1 MSRGMLAA
9 MPRIAPSLALP
20 LALLVAPP
28 LVDTA
33 CAQSPPDRHMGVQLR
48 ATAGPALLTATQD
61 VGDGQSSEITGVA
74 LGFGFAL
81 GTMVTDHLA
90 INMDLVLARAGSAD
104 YDVLQDAVFTAVHLG
119 AGVTYWLMPEN
130 IFLAASVG
138 AARSSVSGEPIRI
151 DVELPNSE
159 STRVGLGVH
168 LSLGKQW
175 WVSRR
180 WGLGASLG
188 ILGSTAANPDV
199 GRDTNRVTVGLIAA
213 LTGTFH

>member
-1 MSRGMLAA
+1 MLAV
-9 MPRIAPSLALP
+9 MPRIAPSLALS

-28 LVDTA
+28 MVGA
-33 CAQSPPDRHMGVQLR
+33 GRAQAPDRHMGVQLR
-48 ATAGPALLTATQD
+48 ATAGPGLLTSTQD
-61 VGDGQSSEITGVA
+61 VGDGQSSEISGLA

-90 INMDLVLARAGSAD
+90 INMDLALARAGSAD

-159 STRVGLGVH
+159 STHVGLGVH
-168 LSLGKQW
+168 LTLGKQW

-188 ILGSTAANPDV
+188 ILGSSAANPAV

-213 LTGTFH
+213 LTATFH